1 MSNVGRLW
9 GIFGTLGGIMLALAL
24 ALLWLAVGESR
35 LAWGSAATGVGFLAN
50 AAFAAKRAGTGA
62 DMHLGR

>member
-9 GIFGTLGGIMLALAL
+9 GIFGTLDGIMLAL

-50 AAFAAKRAGTGA
+50 AAFAAKRAGSGA